1 MALKK
6 EIINDKIEIVT
17 EFKHIQI
24 REASV
29 ITEGTASSGYTEISR
44 SFHRR
49 TITPDMDISNESAD
63 VQAIATI
70 LWTDEVK
77 QSWVDYVE
85 NTADINPDNS

>member
-6 EIINDKIEIVT
+6 EIINDKYEIVT

-29 ITEGTASSGYTEISR
+29 ILEGTASAGYNEISR

-49 TITPDMDISNESAD
+49 TLTPDMDISSESAE
-63 VQAIATI
+63 VQSMANA

-77 QSWVDYVE
+77 QARLDKIS
-85 NTADINPDNS
+85 NTQDL